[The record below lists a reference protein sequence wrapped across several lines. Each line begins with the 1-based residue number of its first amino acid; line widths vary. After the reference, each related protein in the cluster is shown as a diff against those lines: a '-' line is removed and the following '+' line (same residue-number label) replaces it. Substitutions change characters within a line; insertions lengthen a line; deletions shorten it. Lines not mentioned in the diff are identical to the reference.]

1 MTNIL
6 SKARVSN
13 VIAGST
19 ILFTIYAVVFQV
31 VNVDSLLVLST
42 IVRLF
47 SQTSFH
53 ILQLNKHE
61 MPVQH

>member
-6 SKARVSN
+6 SKAKVSN

-19 ILFTIYAVVFQV
+19 ILFTVYAVVFQV

-42 IVRLF
+42 ISGFSAKHLF
-47 SQTSFH
+47 DSRT
-53 ILQLNKHE
+53 E
-61 MPVQH
+61 

>member
-6 SKARVSN
+6 SKAKVSN

-19 ILFTIYAVVFQV
+19 ILFTVYAVVFQV

-42 IVRLF
+42 ISGFSAKHLF
-47 SQTSFH
+47 NATQE
-53 ILQLNKHE
+53 K
-61 MPVQH
+61 

>member
-42 IVRLF
+42 VSGFAAKHLF
-47 SQTSFH
+47 DTR
-53 ILQLNKHE
+53 NAE
-61 MPVQH
+61 

>member
-1 MTNIL
+1 MKNIF

-19 ILFTIYAVVFQV
+19 IIFTIYAVVFQV

-42 IVRLF
+42 IAGFSAKHLF
-47 SQTSFH
+47 DSRQTD
-53 ILQLNKHE
+53 
-61 MPVQH
+61 

>member
-1 MTNIL
+1 MNNIF

-19 ILFTIYAVVFQV
+19 ILFTIYAVVFQT

-42 IVRLF
+42 ISGFSAKHLF
-47 SQTSFH
+47 DSRNSD
-53 ILQLNKHE
+53 
-61 MPVQH
+61 